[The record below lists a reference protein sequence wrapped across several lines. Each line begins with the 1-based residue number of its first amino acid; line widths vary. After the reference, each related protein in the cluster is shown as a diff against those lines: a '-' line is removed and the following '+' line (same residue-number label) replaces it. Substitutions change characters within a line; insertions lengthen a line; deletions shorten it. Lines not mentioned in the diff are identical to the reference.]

1 MNYKKLFSS
10 FVFSFVLIIS
20 FFSIAGVVKADTW
33 PLVGWGWSSTL
44 GHISF
49 SCNNN
54 AECPQSTYGV
64 NLDSYNGELSGYAWS
79 STVGWIQFQGDATH
93 PAPTVTDWGTG
104 KMVGWARACVGTV
117 NGLCTGPARTDGW
130 DGWIKL
136 SDSELGVASRFTSPM
151 LDGSRGITF
160 KAGGTFAGYAWGDVN
175 MGWMTFGNV
184 RSSTNTQL
192 PTVTLTANPLTVES
206 GGSTILTWKPENAN
220 ACTASTT
227 NDTWTGVKS
236 FSNGTYT
243 ETRTGLTGTFPKTYS
258 ITCSN
263 QFGSDTA
270 TVKVSLTS
278 PSVSPSSPPGGG
290 SQTLTLSP
298 GCSPVRVDL
307 GWGAVTGATGY
318 TISRSLTPSGNYTTF
333 ASVGS
338 NITTYPDTGL
348 APSTIYYY
356 RVIAG
361 GTSKIYSGSTATG
374 ACQSGSSDTDLK
386 MWISDAV
393 SGGQDSKNVDY
404 KTIKLGQEFTIRW
417 DEVNTSTIINF
428 GDCDLLEKYNNGEFL
443 NAEGVNSEKVYTNRP
458 NLVGTYY
465 YKLSCK
471 GKGQSPALYSA
482 RVYIDNIT
490 PKTKADGVS
499 FIYELTVVVKSSKI
513 NEQ

>member
-20 FFSIAGVVKADTW
+20 FFSIAGVAKADPW

-49 SCNNN
+49 SCNNT

-64 NLDSYNGELSGYAWS
+64 NLDSYTGDLSGYAWS

-93 PAPTVTDWGTG
+93 ETPRVTDWGTG

-117 NGLCTGPARTDGW
+117 NGLCTGAARTDGW

-136 SDSELGVASRFTSPM
+136 SDSELGVASNFTSPM
-151 LDGSRGITF
+151 LDGSKGITF

-192 PTVTLTANPLTVES
+192 PTVELIASPTSVES
-206 GGSTILTWKPENAN
+206 GGNTTLTWTPTNAN

-243 ETRTGLTGTFPKTYS
+243 ETRSNLTGTFPKTYS

-270 TVKVSLTS
+270 TAKVYLTS
-278 PSVSPSSPPGGG
+278 PSVSPSSPPGGP
-290 SQTLTLSP
+290 TFTLSP
-298 GCSPVRVDL
+298 KCTPTRVEL
-307 GWGAVTGATGY
+307 TWGAVSGATGY
-318 TISRSLTPSGNYTTF
+318 TISRSDTYTGNYGFVATINNGSVVSYTDNTVATSKDYWYRVVSTGSNPRTYGPTKTTTLSCGGGTPSTTD
-333 ASVGS
+333 V
-338 NITTYPDTGL
+338 
-348 APSTIYYY
+348 
-356 RVIAG
+356 
-361 GTSKIYSGSTATG
+361 
-374 ACQSGSSDTDLK
+374 K
-386 MWISDAV
+386 MWITPKATNATDTEDIS
-393 SGGQDSKNVDY
+393 Y
-404 KTIKLGQEFTIRW
+404 TTIKAGETFTIKW
-417 DEVNTSTIINF
+417 DEVGNTNIVDFASCIGRIS
-428 GDCDLLEKYNNGEFL
+428 ENGSPSYPVTRTNPNDIFYTSGPMSIGEYIYTMQCQGIPSFPGTYT
-443 NAEGVNSEKVYTNRP
+443 AKVYKAN
-458 NLVGTYY
+458 
-465 YKLSCK
+465 
-471 GKGQSPALYSA
+471 SA
-482 RVYIDNIT
+482 TSIT
-490 PKTKADGVS
+490 T
-499 FIYELTVVVKSSKI
+499 LTVKVKSSKI